1 MSDGPNDVNLAQWAL
16 GGATA
21 GLTGALTWL
30 WNRMSG
36 MEARLDGRISAA
48 GAAAK
53 SDNRDIWSA
62 ITEDRRSATAYRERT
77 LERLA
82 EMPTK
87 ADLRALED
95 RITAALNRTPPHS

>member
-1 MSDGPNDVNLAQWAL
+1 MADGANEVNLAQWAL
-16 GGATA
+16 GAVTTA
-21 GLTGALTWL
+21 LAGALTWL
-30 WNRMSG
+30 WNRTTGLES
-36 MEARLDGRISAA
+36 RLDARITAA

-53 SDNRDIWSA
+53 SDNRDIWTA

-87 ADLRALED
+87 TDLQNLEN
-95 RITAALNRTPPHS
+95 RITAALNRAPPHN

>member
-1 MSDGPNDVNLAQWAL
+1 MAEGPPDVNLAQWGLGAATTAL
-16 GGATA
+16 GA
-21 GLTGALTWL
+21 ALTWL

-36 MEARLDGRISAA
+36 MESRLDARISAA
-48 GAAAK
+48 TAAAK
-53 SDNRDIWSA
+53 SDDRDLWAA

-87 ADLRALED
+87 SDLAAMET
-95 RITAALNRTPPHS
+95 RIAATLARQPPHA